1 MYTLTH
7 ASTSLKLFGA
17 ILALVIIATIAVAV
31 TLTAGPTQA
40 QNATNTYDDPQ
51 PCGPGAA
58 KAFQPEPHEVTT
70 GHFALFDAY
79 WQWTSSDNLDN
90 TGVLRTNTCPPRLS
104 QSENDEGETVTTLTA
119 SGIDIDEAIIHVKDK
134 HKATVVAGDADDTN
148 LSHLSLI
155 KFPDVKNYAE
165 VGDHVWWLRLDDPD
179 FSGDQSSDLGL
190 GFSTKRF
197 DSQYWHADDG
207 YPPLRFKFELV
218 RNPGIEPDE
227 HPHFLAYRV
236 HQPNVPGSRLVWDSD
251 AADTKDMMMEAGQ
264 LESLHWV
271 FTKPGTYEISV
282 HLQGWVRQK
291 RPAGAGKDWLPIS
304 SKETE
309 TSEVKRYVI
318 QVGSALAEVEPP
330 RFGVS
335 RSVAENSAAGTDVGD
350 PVLVFSEA
358 SDLEYSLSGDG
369 HQNFTASATAAEDP
383 YSVQIQVAEDAS
395 LDYETESTYDLIL
408 EVSNKIDHESNP
420 DPAIDH
426 TLAVR
431 ITLEDVP
438 TSAVIQADKPN
449 PVAGETVTF
458 TTTVTDFG
466 DGNSLNYHFTDSRG
480 AHTGSNTL
488 SIQRDQPGTET
499 VDLYVTYLPPGGD
512 PQTDTQRIDAEPVT
526 VTWRSP

>member
-1 MYTLTH
+1 MSTITN
-7 ASTSLKLFGA
+7 ASIPLKLFGA
-17 ILALVIIATIAVAV
+17 VLA
-31 TLTAGPTQA
+31 AGPTQA

-51 PCGPGAA
+51 PCGPGAGT
-58 KAFQPEPHEVTT
+58 AFQPEPHEVTT

-90 TGVLRTNTCPPRLS
+90 TGVLRTNTCPPKLVKTTKTDDFGNS
-104 QSENDEGETVTTLTA
+104 KTVTTLKP
-119 SGIDIDEAIIHVKDK
+119 SGLDIDEAIFHVKDK

-148 LSHLSLI
+148 LSHLSLV
-155 KFPDVKNYAE
+155 KFPDVKKYAS
-165 VGDHVWWLRLDDPD
+165 VGDQVWWLRLDDPD
-179 FSGDQSSDLGL
+179 FSEDLSSDLGL

-207 YPPLRFKFELV
+207 YPPFRFKFKLQ
-218 RNPGIEPDE
+218 RNPGIDPDE
-227 HPHFLAYRV
+227 HPHLLTYRV
-236 HQPNVPGSRLVWDSD
+236 HQQYVPGSRLVWDSN
-251 AADTKDMMMEAGQ
+251 AADTSPLMLEAGE

-282 HLQGWVRQK
+282 QLQGWVRQK

-304 SKETE
+304 TKKTE

-318 QVGSALAEVEPP
+318 QVGDALAEVEPP

-369 HQNFTASATAAEDP
+369 HENFAVAATTDQDP
-383 YSVQIQVAEDAS
+383 YSVQIQVAEGAS

-438 TSAVIQADKPN
+438 TGAVIQADNLN
-449 PVAGETVTF
+449 PVAGDTVTF
-458 TTTVTDFG
+458 TAAVTDFG
-466 DGNSLNYHFTDSRG
+466 DGNSVNYHFTDSRG
-480 AHTGSNTL
+480 THTGSNTL

-512 PQTDTQRIDAEPVT
+512 PQTDTQRIDADPVT
-526 VTWRSP
+526 VTWHSQ